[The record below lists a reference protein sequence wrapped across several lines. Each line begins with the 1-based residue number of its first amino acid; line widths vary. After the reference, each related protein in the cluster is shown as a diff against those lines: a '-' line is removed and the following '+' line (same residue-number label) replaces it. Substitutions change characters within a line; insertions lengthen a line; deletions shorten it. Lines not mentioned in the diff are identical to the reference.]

1 MLFLLTRCVVDE
13 LPRAS
18 RATIEPT
25 HRDDREAL
33 GLRTREASA
42 TTTTTRDAL

>member
-13 LPRAS
+13 LT

-33 GLRTREASA
+33 GLRAREASA